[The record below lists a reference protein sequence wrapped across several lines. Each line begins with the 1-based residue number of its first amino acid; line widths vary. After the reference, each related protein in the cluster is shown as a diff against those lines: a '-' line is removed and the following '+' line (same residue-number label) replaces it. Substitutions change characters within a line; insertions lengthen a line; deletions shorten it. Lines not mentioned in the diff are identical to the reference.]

1 MGPMTSVTLYSQRLN
16 PFTEKVACALA
27 LKGVPYLRTDVSDSD
42 EIRRL
47 SPERQTLPLLEI
59 DGKRVAESNAIIAWL
74 DELYPEPSLF
84 SIDPTTR
91 RQQERLAEWS
101 DSSFAFYW
109 NRWLAVTQEH
119 ERRERD
125 ATPGLLTR
133 IHQHVDQRLGIEHE
147 ESQED
152 IPGVRSILSDLE
164 NRMDDLVG
172 FLGSRDYFFSEVLSV
187 ADLAVY
193 GMLLVMR
200 DGPMPRTQDMLN
212 ARPTLARHI
221 AQMSKLS
228 QRGTAVREDAGLP

>member
-1 MGPMTSVTLYSQRLN
+1 MTSVKLYSQLLN

-27 LKGVPYLRTDVSDSD
+27 LKGVPYLRTEVSGS
-42 EIRRL
+42 EEVKRL
-47 SPERQTLPLLEI
+47 SPDKQTLPVLEI
-59 DGKRVAESNAIIAWL
+59 DGKRVADSNAIIAWL
-74 DELYPEPSLF
+74 DELYPEPSLY
-84 SIDPTTR
+84 SLDPTTR

-109 NRWLAVTQEH
+109 NRWLAVTEEH
-119 ERRERD
+119 ERQERE

-133 IHQHVDQRLGIEHE
+133 IHQHVDSRLGIEHE
-147 ESQED
+147 ASSED

-164 NRMDDLVG
+164 NRMNDLVG
-172 FLGSRDYFFSEVLSV
+172 FLGSRDYFFSDELSV

-200 DGPMPRTQDMLN
+200 DGPMPRTLDMLN

-228 QRGTAVREDAGLP
+228 RGGTGTREEEGEG